1 MATDAVNILV
11 LAREMLEDKK
21 LVKEL
26 ILHGITNAKEA
37 RREDPFFWEVLPNST
52 SRFLRRSAIASF
64 DETPGAYIRIPAYP
78 GVAEASVAAITGDDD
93 GLIEQ
98 LLANTKKFL
107 GLVMDNVRY
116 GNA

>member
-21 LVKEL
+21 LVREL
-26 ILHGITNAKEA
+26 ILHGIKNAKEA
-37 RREDPFFWEVLPNST
+37 RLEDPFFWEVLPNST

-78 GVAEASVAAITGDDD
+78 GVAEASVAAIIGDDD

>member
-21 LVKEL
+21 LVREL

-37 RREDPFFWEVLPNST
+37 KREDPFFWEVLPNST
-52 SRFLRRSAIASF
+52 SRFVRRSEIASF
-64 DETPGAYIRIPAYP
+64 EETPGAYIRIPAYP
-78 GVAEASVAAITGDDD
+78 GVAEASVAAITGDDEA
-93 GLIEQ
+93 LIEA
-98 LLANTKKFL
+98 LLSNTKKFL
-107 GLVMDNVRY
+107 GLIMDNVRY

>member
-21 LVKEL
+21 LVREL
-26 ILHGITNAKEA
+26 ILHGIKNAKEQ
-37 RREDPFFWEVLPNST
+37 RLEDPFFWEVLPNST
-52 SRFLRRSAIASF
+52 SRFLRRSEIAGF

-78 GVAEASVAAITGDDD
+78 GVAEASVAAITGNDE

-98 LLANTKKFL
+98 LLANTKQFL
-107 GLVMDNVRY
+107 SLIMDNVRY

>member
-1 MATDAVNILV
+1 MATDAVNIFV

-21 LVKEL
+21 LVREL
-26 ILHGITNAKEA
+26 ILHGIKNAKEK
-37 RREDPFFWEVLPNST
+37 RLEDPFFWEVLPNST
-52 SRFLRRSAIASF
+52 SRILRRSEISGF
-64 DETPGAYIRIPAYP
+64 DETPGAYIRIPAFP
-78 GVAEASVAAITGDDD
+78 GVAEASVAAIIGDDE